1 MLKTRNVQNVRFPA
15 FVRQT
20 ITTNFQK
27 RKATLMNKQLKRIKD
42 LVSKLDGTNPRKEY
56 SDFRSNARGDFAT
69 SISIRT
75 GKDGFFS

>member
-1 MLKTRNVQNVRFPA
+1 
-15 FVRQT
+15 
-20 ITTNFQK
+20 
-27 RKATLMNKQLKRIKD
+27 MNKQLKRIKD